1 MNPQQIFRGDRFVF
15 RLFLILLFMSPA
27 MVAAAPVAGRAA
39 APPAE
44 SLVLGPSDQIEV
56 NVDNYPEL
64 KTTTRIGADGNVVL
78 PLVGIV
84 QLGGLAPLDAA
95 NLIETFY
102 VNGGFIKLPTVR
114 VEIIDYQSRR
124 VSVLG
129 EVNRQGLVVLD
140 RQYSLAE
147 ILAKVGGL
155 APDAGD
161 TALIIRPRA
170 DGSSERLTIEIGQP
184 AEGNGM
190 TTLTQVRPGD
200 VVMVPKAPTFSVV
213 GAVTRP
219 GTYPLKSHMTVD
231 QALAAAGDLSPF
243 GSRSKLKVRRTGPAG
258 GAVEPVKIQPEEL
271 VKSGDI
277 IVVSERIF

>member
-1 MNPQQIFRGDRFVF
+1 MIPQQIARGDRSVF

-27 MVAAAPVAGRAA
+27 IGGAAPVADRPAV
-39 APPAE
+39 PPAE
-44 SLVLGPSDQIEV
+44 TFLLGPSDQIEV

-64 KTTTRIGADGNVVL
+64 RTTTRIGADGNVIL

-84 QLGGLAPLDAA
+84 QLGGLAPFDAA
-95 NLIETFY
+95 NAIETYY
-102 VNGGFIKLPTVR
+102 VNGGFIKSPKVR

-155 APDAGD
+155 AQDAGD
-161 TALIIRPRA
+161 VAIIIRPNA
-170 DGSSERLTIEIGQP
+170 DGSSEHLTIEIGQT
-184 AEGNGM
+184 ADGRGM

-200 VVMVPKAPTFSVV
+200 VVMVPKAPTFSVI
-213 GAVTRP
+213 GEVTRP
-219 GTYPLKSHMTVD
+219 GTYPLKSRMTVD

-243 GSRSKLKVRRTGPAG
+243 GSRSKLKVRRIDSAG
-258 GAVEPVKIQPEEL
+258 GGVQQAKVKPEDL
-271 VKSGDI
+271 VNPGDI
-277 IVVSERIF
+277 IVVSERFF

>member
-1 MNPQQIFRGDRFVF
+1 MIPQQFTRGDRSVF
-15 RLFLILLFMSPA
+15 RLFLMMLFMLPA
-27 MVAAAPVAGRAA
+27 LAAAAPVADRPAA
-39 APPAE
+39 RPAE
-44 SLVLGPSDQIEV
+44 TFLLGPSDQIEV

-64 KTTTRIGADGNVVL
+64 KTTTRIGADGNVIL

-84 QLGGLAPLDAA
+84 QLDGLAPRDAA
-95 NLIETFY
+95 NTIETHY
-102 VNGGFIKLPTVR
+102 VNGGFIKVPKVR
-114 VEIIDYQSRR
+114 VEIVDYQSRR

-161 TALIIRPRA
+161 MAIIVRPRT
-170 DGSSERLTIEIGQP
+170 DGSSERLEIEIGQT
-184 AEGNGM
+184 ADGSGM

-200 VVMVPKAPTFSVV
+200 VVMVPKAPTFSVI
-213 GAVTRP
+213 GQVTRP

-243 GSRSKLKVRRTGPAG
+243 GSRSNLKVRRIDPAG
-258 GAVEPVKIQPEEL
+258 GAVRQAKVKPEEL
-271 VKSGDI
+271 VRSGDI
-277 IVVSERIF
+277 IVVPERFF

>member
-1 MNPQQIFRGDRFVF
+1 MF
-15 RLFLILLFMSPA
+15 RLFLILLVTAPA
-27 MVAAAPVAGRAA
+27 VAAAAPAANAPAARAA
-39 APPAE
+39 E
-44 SLVLGPSDQIEV
+44 TLVLGPSDQIEV

-78 PLVGIV
+78 PLVGTV
-84 QLGGLAPLDAA
+84 QLGGLTPLDAA
-95 NLIETFY
+95 NTIETYY

-129 EVNRQGLVVLD
+129 EVNRQGLVMLD
-140 RQYSLAE
+140 RKYSLAE

-161 TALIIRPRA
+161 TAVIVRPRP

-184 AEGNGM
+184 ADASGM
-190 TTLTQVRPGD
+190 TTLTEVRAGD

-213 GAVTRP
+213 GAVTRA

-243 GSRSKLKVRRTGPAG
+243 GSRGKLKVRRVSPAG
-258 GAVEPVKIQPEEL
+258 GAVQQVKIQPQDL
-271 VKSGDI
+271 VQPGDI
-277 IVVSERIF
+277 IVVFERLF